1 MVVGRGS
8 VPGNGRGGGCD
19 CGNSDAG
26 CGGRYGDHGC
36 VHDDRSGIAI
46 VMGMIRV
53 AAIQTNET
61 FNQPSLQTPD
71 KHNLCCKNRLYICT
85 SLFYM

>member
-8 VPGNGRGGGCD
+8 VSVNGCGGCCD
-19 CGNSDAG
+19 CDNSDAG
-26 CGGRYGDHGC
+26 CGGRYNDHGC
-36 VHDDRSGIAI
+36 DCDDRSGIAI

-53 AAIQTNET
+53 TAIQMNET

>member
-8 VPGNGRGGGCD
+8 VSGNGCGGGCD

-36 VHDDRSGIAI
+36 DRDDRSGIAI

-53 AAIQTNET
+53 AAMMLVWL
-61 FNQPSLQTPD
+61 LQ
-71 KHNLCCKNRLYICT
+71 
-85 SLFYM
+85 

>member
-1 MVVGRGS
+1 MVTDVMMIAVVIVLMTRIIIMVVGHG
-8 VPGNGRGGGCD
+8 GGRGGDCD

-36 VHDDRSGIAI
+36 DRDDRSGIAI

-53 AAIQTNET
+53 TAIQMNET
-61 FNQPSLQTPD
+61 FNQPSLQTPV
-71 KHNLCCKNRLYICT
+71 
-85 SLFYM
+85 